1 MIKFDF
7 TGIKNTFMSNTLL
20 SFNLNFFAKN
30 KEIEQIEEDVTNVDD
45 RKEFKDIKTLL
56 GGSHSRLI
64 EKINDDIITYLFIE
78 KDKKGSEWNSVVPVI
93 IEKSTN
99 KTTQFGIGYFAL
111 EGSGSGLS
119 HMDSLIYYL
128 KKHIDRGYQVYILPK
143 IVDNELLNYYQYFD
157 SNIRLSTLIEN
168 SIDLINYQKDSF
180 KWIYRQYQELLRK
193 HMISSL

>member
-99 KTTQFGIGYFAL
+99 KT
-111 EGSGSGLS
+111 
-119 HMDSLIYYL
+119 
-128 KKHIDRGYQVYILPK
+128 K
-143 IVDNELLNYYQYFD
+143 
-157 SNIRLSTLIEN
+157 
-168 SIDLINYQKDSF
+168 INY
-180 KWIYRQYQELLRK
+180 LLGCGF
-193 HMISSL
+193 